1 MSKTKKLFVAFATI
15 ILSIGLIVGSSYA
28 LFTDKISVGN
38 HVNAG
43 TLNVTLQRTKLTKT
57 LLQADGT
64 FKDDVNKSVVD
75 FSNDTNENVFGFAN
89 GEVVVPTSVYTAEMT
104 ISNSSS
110 VAFNY
115 WIEIIPLSTSA
126 QEFASQLTVEV
137 VAGSKTE
144 SGLLSNGSIFVGSE
158 TDVIGTVLV
167 GPTNAQ
173 IFTVSITFENDTAN
187 NSAMNQEAAFD
198 MIVHAVQVTAN

>member
-173 IFTVSITFENDTAN
+173 IFTVSITFEDDKAN
-187 NSAMNQEAAFD
+187 NSAMNKEAAFD
-198 MIVHAVQVTAN
+198 LIIHAVQVTAN